1 MRHAQLVRDRAEL
14 LERIGVL
21 AEHPARPEADGVHHE
36 VRVYMLGVNVR
47 GDDHLAVRPRP
58 HRELFGDLVRQLR
71 GHIFAR

>member
-14 LERIGVL
+14 LERVRVL

-36 VRVYMLGVNVR
+36 VRVYMRGVNVR

-58 HRELFGDLVRQLR
+58 RRELSCDLVRQLR
-71 GHIFAR
+71 RYVFAR